1 MSASKHL
8 SLLTWSQTTLER
20 RVSLFFHSI
29 FLVWLG
35 YKWSKATNQCNS
47 SLVNTS
53 FSGSRLCHGFSSRQE
68 FSAVYPRVFFPYD
81 KNDSYCLCVGSD
93 WCIYIHSTPG
103 CRVYISGC
111 CHWDRGV
118 IVASLIL
125 FGIKDGFSFWSW
137 AVPTRGYW
145 FIRKLVF
152 GWQWLTGWEWVYVM
166 ASVRPL
172 RNGTQDLCF

>member
-68 FSAVYPRVFFPYD
+68 FSAVYPRVYFPMT
-81 KNDSYCLCVGSD
+81 KMTATVCVWEVIGVYIFIVPLGVE
-93 WCIYIHSTPG
+93 CIYLAAVTEIEGWLLPHWFSLVSKMVFPSGLELFPLGDIGSFVSWCLGDNDWLAENG
-103 CRVYISGC
+103 C
-111 CHWDRGV
+111 
-118 IVASLIL
+118 
-125 FGIKDGFSFWSW
+125 
-137 AVPTRGYW
+137 
-145 FIRKLVF
+145 
-152 GWQWLTGWEWVYVM
+152 M
-166 ASVRPL
+166 
-172 RNGTQDLCF
+172 